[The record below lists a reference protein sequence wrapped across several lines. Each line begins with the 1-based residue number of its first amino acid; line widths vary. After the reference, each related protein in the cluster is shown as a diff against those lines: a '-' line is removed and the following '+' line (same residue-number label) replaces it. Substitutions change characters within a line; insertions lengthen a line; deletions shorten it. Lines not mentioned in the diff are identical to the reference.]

1 MVENK
6 RVKNRRDTAANWTL
20 NNPVLLAG
28 EFGIELDSTPIKMKI
43 GDGTTHWNDLPYAGA
58 SESEIIRIIEE
69 TTYTKQQIDTALD
82 GKADADDVYT
92 KTEVDNIKSQ
102 IEGEIP
108 TVNDST
114 VNIYQ
119 GGTLKGSF
127 TLNQSS
133 GETINLDAGG
143 VSSVGWDDITGKPDF
158 ASVATSGEYSDLNH
172 KPQIPAKTSDLTN
185 DSGFITSSD
194 IPAQQNADWNSNS
207 GVSQILN
214 KPTVY
219 NEWFGTQQEY
229 DAILVKDPDTV
240 YHIAGGGGGV
250 QVQADWTETQVSS
263 PAYIQH
269 KPTIPTKTSDL
280 TNDSGFVTNSDVPTA
295 TSDLTND
302 SGFITL
308 NDVPAQVNADWNSNS
323 GASQILNKPTIPAAQ
338 VNSDWNSNSG
348 VSQILNKPTIPTAT
362 SDLTNDSGF
371 VTSSD
376 VPTAT
381 SDLTNDSGFIT
392 LSDVPAQV
400 NADWN
405 SNSGASQI
413 LNKPTVYT
421 EWFGTQAQYD
431 AIVTK
436 DSNTIYHIE
445 GPAPA
450 QSDWNEVNSSSMAFI
465 LNKPSIP
472 AAQVNSDWNSN
483 SGASQIL
490 NKPNMSTET
499 LTFTLQDSSTVTLT
513 VYVQP
518 SI

>member
-1 MVENK
+1 
-6 RVKNRRDTAANWTL
+6 
-20 NNPVLLAG
+20 
-28 EFGIELDSTPIKMKI
+28 
-43 GDGTTHWNDLPYAGA
+43 
-58 SESEIIRIIEE
+58 
-69 TTYTKQQIDTALD
+69 
-82 GKADADDVYT
+82 
-92 KTEVDNIKSQ
+92 
-102 IEGEIP
+102 
-108 TVNDST
+108 
-114 VNIYQ
+114 
-119 GGTLKGSF
+119 
-127 TLNQSS
+127 
-133 GETINLDAGG
+133 LDAGG
-143 VSSVGWDDITGKPDF
+143 VSSVNWDDITDKPDF

-185 DSGFITSSD
+185 DSGFITLND
-194 IPAQQNADWNSNS
+194 VPAQINSDWNSNS

-269 KPTIPTKTSDL
+269 KPTIPT
-280 TNDSGFVTNSDVPTA
+280 
-295 TSDLTND
+295 
-302 SGFITL
+302 
-308 NDVPAQVNADWNSNS
+308 
-323 GASQILNKPTIPAAQ
+323 
-338 VNSDWNSNSG
+338 
-348 VSQILNKPTIPTAT
+348 AT

-392 LSDVPAQV
+392 LNDVPAQV

-450 QSDWNEVNSSSMAFI
+450 QSDWNEANSSSMAFI
-465 LNKPSIP
+465 LNKPTIP

-483 SGASQIL
+483 SGVSQIL

>member
-1 MVENK
+1 MIENK
-6 RVKNRRDTAANWTL
+6 RVKNRRDIAANWTA

-43 GDGTTHWNDLPYAGA
+43 GDGATHWNDLPYAGA
-58 SESEIIRIIEE
+58 SESEIIEIIEE

-92 KTEVDNIKSQ
+92 KAEVDNIKSE

-143 VSSVGWDDITGKPDF
+143 VSSVDWDDITDKPDF
-158 ASVATSGEYSDLNH
+158 STVAISGEYNDLLH
-172 KPQIPAKTSDLTN
+172 RPDIPVNTSDLTN
-185 DSGFITSSD
+185 DSGFITIND
-194 IPAQQNADWNSNS
+194 VPAQVNADWNSNS

-229 DAILVKDPDTV
+229 DAIVIKDPDTV

-263 PAYIQH
+263 PAYIRH
-269 KPTIPTKTSDL
+269 
-280 TNDSGFVTNSDVPTA
+280 
-295 TSDLTND
+295 
-302 SGFITL
+302 
-308 NDVPAQVNADWNSNS
+308 
-323 GASQILNKPTIPAAQ
+323 
-338 VNSDWNSNSG
+338 
-348 VSQILNKPTIPTAT
+348 KPTIPTAT

-392 LSDVPAQV
+392 LSDVPAQAQ
-400 NADWN
+400 ADWTEAD
-405 SNSGASQI
+405 SSDPSYIQ
-413 LNKPTVYT
+413 NKPMVYT
-421 EWFGTQAQYD
+421 EWFGTQQEYD
-431 AIVTK
+431 AILEK

-483 SGASQIL
+483 SGVSQIL